1 MATRKRAI
9 VLAGVVTAVAL
20 GGYAIASQ
28 APTIAAGGLL
38 HPARHASATPTPE
51 GCRTETFSG
60 DGVRLQGWRCATGLQ
75 RRGTVVYLHGIA
87 DNRGS
92 AVGAIRRLRPR
103 GFDVIAYDS
112 RAHGSSEGDSCTYGY
127 YEKRDVS
134 RVLDVTTGP
143 VILIG
148 SSLGAAVALQAA
160 AADRRIAGVVAAE
173 TFSDLE
179 TIARERAPSF
189 LTESAIRQAFG
200 IAEEQARFS
209 VDAVSPVTAARSIN
223 APVLLLHGAA
233 DRDTPPSH
241 SQRVYDNLKGSK
253 RLILVAG
260 AQHNESLN
268 EESWDQILKWID
280 SVVTDGFPADR

>member
-20 GGYAIASQ
+20 GAYAIASQ
-28 APTIAAGGLL
+28 APIIAAGGLL
-38 HPARHASATPTPE
+38 HPARHESTMPAPE

-60 DGVRLQGWRCATGLQ
+60 DGVRLQGWRCATGLE
-75 RRGTVVYLHGIA
+75 RRGTIVYLHGIA
-87 DNRGS
+87 DNRRS

-112 RAHGSSEGDSCTYGY
+112 RAHGSSDGDSCTYGY

-143 VILIG
+143 VVLIG

-189 LTESAIRQAFG
+189 LTESTIHKAFI
-200 IAEEQARFS
+200 IAEQQGRFT
-209 VDAVSPVTAARSIN
+209 VADVSPVAAARRITV
-223 APVLLLHGAA
+223 PVLLLHGAA
-233 DRDTPPSH
+233 DTDTPPSH
-241 SQRVYDNLKGSK
+241 SQRVYADLAGSK
-253 RLILVAG
+253 RLILVPG
-260 AQHNESLN
+260 ARHNGSLN
-268 EESWDQILKWID
+268 QESWGEIVKWVESI
-280 SVVTDGFPADR
+280 VTG